1 MSRVSKCVRL
11 AGAVCS
17 DIWFDQ
23 LKAVPLRFRCGGRA
37 ATALLSLEQ
46 FAARFGAPQEAV
58 SVAEWRNYDL
68 PLLDGAGKVS
78 ARWQFDTPRGLV
90 EVSDYWWNPSDE
102 LSVRAVDNRAL
113 RWFLRY
119 LRGRGVGVRTGG
131 SR

>member
-17 DIWFDQ
+17 SLWFDQ
-23 LKAVPLRFRCGGRA
+23 LKAVPLRFRGNGRG
-37 ATALLSLEQ
+37 ATVFLSLEQ
-46 FAARFGAPQEAV
+46 FAARFGYPHEAV
-58 SVAEWRNYDL
+58 PVAEWRHYDL

-78 ARWQFDTPRGLV
+78 ARWHFETPRGLV

-119 LRGRGVGVRTGG
+119 LRGRGVDVRTGG